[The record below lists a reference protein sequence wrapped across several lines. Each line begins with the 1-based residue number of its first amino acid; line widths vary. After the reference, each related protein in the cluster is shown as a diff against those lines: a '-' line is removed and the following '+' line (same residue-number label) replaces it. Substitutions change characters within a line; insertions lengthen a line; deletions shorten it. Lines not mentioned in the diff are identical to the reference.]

1 MTALIRARQ
10 NAGGPARADRGL
22 DCRRSGSAVV
32 IPELAG
38 GNDPVGADRGFSR
51 GAARRG
57 AAKKETVVTDLRA
70 LTARE
75 AARQIAERRLTAEA
89 LTTAY
94 LDRIEARDSVV
105 GAWQYLDREQA
116 LAEARRR
123 DAEPPRGPLHGV
135 PIAVK
140 DLIDTGD
147 MPTAYGS
154 PIYRGHR
161 PAADASC
168 VALARAAGAVVL
180 GKTVTTEFATF
191 TPGRTANPRNPAH
204 TPGGSSSGSAAAV
217 ADGMAPL
224 AFGTQTA
231 GSVIR
236 PASFCG
242 VVGYKP
248 SFGLINRAG
257 VKPLADSLDTV
268 GVFARTVAD
277 AAFFAGVLTERPA
290 LRHLALMP
298 RIPHFGL
305 YRTPVWDQAEPATVA
320 ALDAARA
327 ALERAGAQIEELAI
341 APEHHGLTEAQDRIM
356 GFEISRALA
365 DERIRHSAELSPR
378 LAQLLDAGMAV
389 GADEYD
395 AALTRA
401 QAARAGLERFFGR
414 CDAVLVPAAPGEAP
428 VGLDY
433 TGNPVFN
440 RMWTLLGVPCATVPA
455 RWAGNGLPTGVQL
468 VGRVQDDVRVMAAA
482 AFLEQALA
490 GTA

>member
-1 MTALIRARQ
+1 MT
-10 NAGGPARADRGL
+10 
-22 DCRRSGSAVV
+22 
-32 IPELAG
+32 
-38 GNDPVGADRGFSR
+38 DPR
-51 GAARRG
+51 
-57 AAKKETVVTDLRA
+57 L

-75 AARQIAERRLTAEA
+75 AARQIAAGRLTAEA
-89 LTTAY
+89 VATAH
-94 LDRIEARDSVV
+94 LDHIAARESVV
-105 GAWQYLDREQA
+105 GAWQHLDREQA
-116 LAEARRR
+116 LAEARRC

-140 DLIDTGD
+140 DLIDTVD

-191 TPGRTANPRNPAH
+191 TPGKTANPRNPAH

-217 ADGMAPL
+217 ADGMVPL

-231 GSVIR
+231 GSVVR

-248 SFGLINRAG
+248 SFGLINRTG

-268 GVFARTVAD
+268 GILAGNVDD

-290 LRHLALMP
+290 LRHLALLAPAP
-298 RIPHFGL
+298 RFGL
-305 YRTPVWDQAEPATVA
+305 YRTPMWDEAEPAAAA
-320 ALDAARA
+320 ALDRARA
-327 ALERAGAQIEELAI
+327 ALERAGARVDEIAI
-341 APEHHGLTEAQDRIM
+341 DPTHHRLTAAQDAIM
-356 GFEISRALA
+356 GFEMARSLA
-365 DERIRHSAELSPR
+365 YERIRHSALLSPR
-378 LAQLLDAGMAV
+378 LAQQLDAGMAV

-395 AALTRA
+395 AARA
-401 QAARAGLERFFGR
+401 LAETARAGLGGFFGD
-414 CDAVLVPAAPGEAP
+414 CDAILTPAAPGEAP
-428 VGLDY
+428 AGLGY

-455 RWAGNGLPTGVQL
+455 HWGESGLPTGVQL
-468 VGRVQDDVRVMAAA
+468 VGRAQDDARLLACA
-482 AFLEQALA
+482 AFLERALA
-490 GTA
+490 EAA

>member
-1 MTALIRARQ
+1 
-10 NAGGPARADRGL
+10 
-22 DCRRSGSAVV
+22 
-32 IPELAG
+32 
-38 GNDPVGADRGFSR
+38 
-51 GAARRG
+51 
-57 AAKKETVVTDLRA
+57 VTDLRS

-75 AARQIAERRLTAEA
+75 AAREIAAGRLGAEA
-89 LTTAY
+89 LAAAY
-94 LDRIEARDSVV
+94 LDRVAAREGVV
-105 GAWQYLDREQA
+105 GAWHYLDREQA
-116 LAEARRR
+116 LAEARAR

-140 DLIDTGD
+140 DLIDTAD
-147 MPTAYGS
+147 MPTGYGS

-180 GKTVTTEFATF
+180 GKTVTTEFAAF
-191 TPGRTANPRNPAH
+191 TPGKTANPRNPAH

-248 SFGLINRAG
+248 SFGMIARAG
-257 VKPLADSLDTV
+257 VKQLSDSLDTV
-268 GVFARTVAD
+268 GVMARNVAD

-290 LRHLALMP
+290 LRHLAPLAHP
-298 RIPHFGL
+298 PHIGL
-305 YRTPVWDQAEPATVA
+305 YRTPIWAEAEPVAAA
-320 ALDAARA
+320 ALDRARA
-327 ALERAGAQIEELAI
+327 ALERAGARVEELAI
-341 APEHHGLTEAQDRIM
+341 APEHEPLTEAQDKIM
-356 GFEISRALA
+356 GFEMARALA
-365 DERIRHSAELSPR
+365 YERIRHSAQLSPR

-395 AALTRA
+395 AARA
-401 QAARAGLERFFGR
+401 AAETARAGLGAFFGG
-414 CDAVLVPAAPGEAP
+414 CDAVLTAAAPGEAP
-428 VGLDY
+428 AGLGY

-440 RMWTLLGVPCATVPA
+440 RIWTLLGTPCATVPA
-455 RWAGNGLPTGVQL
+455 NWGDSGLPTGVQL
-468 VGRVQDDVRVMAAA
+468 VGRIGDDVRLMACTL
-482 AFLEQALA
+482 FLERALA
-490 GTA
+490 EMA